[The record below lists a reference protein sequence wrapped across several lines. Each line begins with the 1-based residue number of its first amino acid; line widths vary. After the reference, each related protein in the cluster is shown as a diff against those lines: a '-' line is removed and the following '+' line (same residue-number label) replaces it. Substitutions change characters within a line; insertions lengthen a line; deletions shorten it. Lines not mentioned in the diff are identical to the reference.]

1 MRDTELVAALPGKG
15 LSHYNTLIWSSFEC
29 RYFDY
34 DGQRQHF
41 SIFILFNLNERVW
54 GYDKIFIQNLM
65 QMFKKN
71 NIIYY

>member
-15 LSHYNTLIWSSFEC
+15 LSHYNTL
-29 RYFDY
+29 FDHRLNVVILIMM
-34 DGQRQHF
+34 DKDK
-41 SIFILFNLNERVW
+41 ICILFNLNKRVW

>member
-1 MRDTELVAALPGKG
+1 MFYYGSYKLRDTELVAALPGKG

-41 SIFILFNLNERVW
+41 YIV
-54 GYDKIFIQNLM
+54 
-65 QMFKKN
+65 
-71 NIIYY
+71 